1 MYFKTVLFI
10 AVIVLTAFAAPS
22 NIAQLR
28 SEYLKAESNSGSVD
42 KLMSLTNGQTDA
54 LSKAY
59 RGAAWAFKAKHHIN
73 PAKKLDYVKTGLLT
87 LNQAVTIDSKDIE
100 VRFIRFSIEENI
112 PSIVSFTS
120 HLKEDKQY
128 ILDNIDKNHGFYS
141 TIKGYMKQSKN
152 LSSAEKS
159 KLN

>member
-1 MYFKTVLFI
+1 MYSRIIVSLFFVLL
-10 AVIVLTAFAAPS
+10 VAFTAPS

-28 SEYLKAESNSGSVD
+28 SEYLKAQSSSSAVD
-42 KLMSLTNGQTDA
+42 KLMSLTNGQSDA

-59 RGAAWAFKAKHHIN
+59 RGAAWAFKAKHHFN

-87 LNQAVTIDSKDIE
+87 LNQAVTIDPKDIE

-120 HLKEDKQY
+120 HLKEDKQF

-141 TIKGYMKQSKN
+141 TIKGYLKQSKN
-152 LSSAEKS
+152 LNSAEKQ
-159 KLN
+159 KLD